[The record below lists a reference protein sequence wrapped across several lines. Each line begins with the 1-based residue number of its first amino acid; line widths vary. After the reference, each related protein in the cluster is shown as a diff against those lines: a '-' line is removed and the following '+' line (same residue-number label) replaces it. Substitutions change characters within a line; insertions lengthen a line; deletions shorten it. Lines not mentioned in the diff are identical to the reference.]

1 MLGLHVPKQEKRDVV
16 PANVVSGPIGL
27 TQHIGKGVLG
37 DPKAGGWRKTGF
49 GLCMRQRQTKIEVL
63 TVFSTQTRWE
73 SLSSF
78 VSGDKSRIY
87 LFRLI
92 ALVHFE

>member
-1 MLGLHVPKQEKRDVV
+1 MLVDEAVEAYRSHATQRKRS
-16 PANVVSGPIGL
+16 PRGWMSGR
-27 TQHIGKGVLG
+27 T
-37 DPKAGGWRKTGF
+37 DRREKTGF
-49 GLCMRQRQTKIEVL
+49 CLRMRHRRTKIEVL
-63 TVFSTQTRWE
+63 TVSSTQARWE

-92 ALVHFE
+92 ALAHFE